1 MSKHRHRTT
10 MMWIRYS
17 TVKRIGVLLG
27 LGVLLV
33 TLVLYENPVS
43 RTWNSWGLPLSGKV
57 IVLDAGHGGPDGGA
71 VSKEGV
77 IEKDLNLAIAL
88 YLRDY
93 LQQAGAM
100 VILTRERDHDLASPD
115 TRGYARRKTED
126 LKQRVRMIEEQSPDL
141 FVSIHMNSMPSSRWS
156 GAQTFYYPNHA
167 DNATVAELIQD
178 EIRRSMENTDRVA
191 KTVNTVYLLQ
201 KLQVPSALVEIGFL
215 SNPAEARLLA
225 DEAYQRK
232 VSAALYKGILRYMSG
247 EKLNPSS

>member
-1 MSKHRHRTT
+1 
-10 MMWIRYS
+10 
-17 TVKRIGVLLG
+17 
-27 LGVLLV
+27 
-33 TLVLYENPVS
+33 
-43 RTWNSWGLPLSGKV
+43 
-57 IVLDAGHGGPDGGA
+57 
-71 VSKEGV
+71 
-77 IEKDLNLAIAL
+77 
-88 YLRDY
+88 
-93 LQQAGAM
+93 
-100 VILTRERDHDLASPD
+100 
-115 TRGYARRKTED
+115 
-126 LKQRVRMIEEQSPDL
+126 MIEEQSPDL